1 MEWYEELDFDENPF
15 TTQSRYVGNENV
27 LDEVFYSIVSGNILV
42 IQGDLG
48 AGKTRILHEVIRKF
62 GGQGRVAYINC
73 KELNKEL
80 NVEGVIKNKNGVL
93 GKLFNAEPK
102 NMILLLDDVEHLSE
116 KNMERIKYY
125 FDRNHLRSVI
135 LATDDLEKLQLNE
148 SIQQRI
154 RKLILLTSLSDY
166 EAVQVVRDKIGE
178 QILNDRVIK
187 ETYHQSEKNMKK
199 FLNNCELVCQ
209 AYLGNKD
216 LKEGDVSTIL
226 ARGGK

>member
-15 TTQSRYVGNENV
+15 TTQTRYVGNENV

-42 IQGDLG
+42 LQGEIG

-73 KELNKEL
+73 QQIDKKL
-80 NVEGVIKNKNGVL
+80 NVERVIKNKNGVL
-93 GKLFNAEPK
+93 GKLFKVEPK
-102 NMILLLDDVEHLSE
+102 NMILLLDDVEFLSE

-125 FDRNHLRSVI
+125 FDRNHIRSI
-135 LATDDLEKLQLNE
+135 IFATDNMSKLNLNE

-154 RKLILLTSLSDY
+154 RKIITLTTLSDY

-178 QILNDRVIK
+178 EILNDRVIK
-187 ETYHQSEKNMKK
+187 ETYHQSGKNMRK
-199 FLNNCELVCQ
+199 FLDNCELVCQ
-209 AYLGNKD
+209 AYLGNKE
-216 LKEGDVSTIL
+216 LKEGDIETIL
-226 ARGGK
+226 TRGGK